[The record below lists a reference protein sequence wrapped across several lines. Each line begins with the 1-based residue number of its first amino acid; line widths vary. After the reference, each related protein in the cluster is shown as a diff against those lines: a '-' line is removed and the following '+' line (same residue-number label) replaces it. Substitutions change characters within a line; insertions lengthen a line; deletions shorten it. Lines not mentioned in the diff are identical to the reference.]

1 MVMIIDL
8 TDYETKKLELD
19 IKALEKAILE
29 TKGIIANLQYN
40 KLHHELTLIKQGITK
55 ADVEKHIV
63 DFFNSSDNPEE
74 DIIKIHKEMEKEL
87 EEYKETGNDVIIE
100 DLDKILHYSTIAIT
114 IINLQIQDYQEEIK
128 VLRKQLNELNIKQ
141 LELQENKIND
151 LETNIKYRE
160 LLNDE

>member
-55 ADVEKHIV
+55 ADVEKHIT

-74 DIIKIHKEMEKEL
+74 DIIKIHKEMDKEL
-87 EEYKETGNDVIIE
+87 EEYHKTGNDVIIE
-100 DLDKILHYSTIAIT
+100 DLDKILHYSTIGIA

-128 VLRKQLNELNIKQ
+128 VLREQLNKLNIKQ
-141 LELQENKIND
+141 LELQKNKIND